1 MAIGRYQP
9 AGTFATLNVKVVSDG
24 KSLRFRLDFLEREHF
39 RPIEFLMQ
47 PGIAMGLMRT
57 LQAFHA
63 THKWPI
69 PDLKPAPV
77 QKA

>member
-1 MAIGRYQP
+1 
-9 AGTFATLNVKVVSDG
+9 
-24 KSLRFRLDFLEREHF
+24 
-39 RPIEFLMQ
+39 
-47 PGIAMGLMRT
+47 MGLMRT